1 MLITGKLALQL
12 GFESDV
18 ALTCN
23 KSTNNAIN
31 IRHAARLVHG
41 KKIQPPNPINVH
53 IGYDIIYIY
62 TDCIE
67 EQLVGDVQAQLLRS
81 VCINNGDTHQI
92 QTISFDSPHYIPVT
106 KTDFDTIDINIRDG
120 NGRKLPFLYG

>member
-23 KSTNNAIN
+23 KSPNNVIN
-31 IRHAARLVHG
+31 IRHAASLVHG
-41 KKIQPPNPINVH
+41 RKIQPPNPINVH

-62 TDCIE
+62 TDCIK
-67 EQLVGDVQAQLLRS
+67 EQLVSDVQAQLLRS
-81 VCINNGDTHQI
+81 VCINDGDTHQM

-106 KTDFDTIDINIRDG
+106 KTELDTIDINTRDETG
-120 NGRKLPFLYG
+120 